1 MQPGRQRRM
10 KWSTPHS
17 ASSSTSSRIS
27 GPAWREST
35 GFLLPR
41 VKQGRAMEAGAEV
54 RLGLEATMATID
66 VEEEEEEV
74 EVEEAEE
81 VLTEV
86 FIMGGVIFITEAVSR
101 IFVTG
106 LPSRDMEVTMI

>member
-1 MQPGRQRRM
+1 M

-35 GFLLPR
+35 GSLHPR
-41 VKQGRAMEAGAEV
+41 VKQGRAMEAGGEV
-54 RLGLEATMATID
+54 RLGLAATMATID
-66 VEEEEEEV
+66 VEEEEEV

-86 FIMGGVIFITEAVSR
+86 FIMGGVIFTTEAVSR

>member
-1 MQPGRQRRM
+1 M
-10 KWSTPHS
+10 
-17 ASSSTSSRIS
+17 SR
-27 GPAWREST
+27 
-35 GFLLPR
+35 
-41 VKQGRAMEAGAEV
+41 K
-54 RLGLEATMATID
+54 
-66 VEEEEEEV
+66 VEEKKKGG
-74 EVEEAEE
+74 EE

>member
-1 MQPGRQRRM
+1 
-10 KWSTPHS
+10 
-17 ASSSTSSRIS
+17 
-27 GPAWREST
+27 
-35 GFLLPR
+35 
-41 VKQGRAMEAGAEV
+41 MEAGAEV

-86 FIMGGVIFITEAVSR
+86 FIMGGVTFITEAVSR

-106 LPSRDMEVTMI
+106 LPSRDTEVTMI

>member
-1 MQPGRQRRM
+1 M
-10 KWSTPHS
+10 KWSIPPS
-17 ASSSTSSRIS
+17 VCSSTSSRTS
-27 GPAWREST
+27 GLAWREST
-35 GFLLPR
+35 GSLLPR
-41 VKQGRAMEAGAEV
+41 VRQGRAMEAGAEV

-66 VEEEEEEV
+66 VEEEEEV
-74 EVEEAEE
+74 VVEEAEE

>member
-1 MQPGRQRRM
+1 
-10 KWSTPHS
+10 
-17 ASSSTSSRIS
+17 
-27 GPAWREST
+27 
-35 GFLLPR
+35 
-41 VKQGRAMEAGAEV
+41 MEAGAEV
-54 RLGLEATMATID
+54 RLGLVATMATID
-66 VEEEEEEV
+66 VEEEEEEEV

>member
-1 MQPGRQRRM
+1 M

-35 GFLLPR
+35 GSLLPR
-41 VKQGRAMEAGAEV
+41 VRQGRAMEAGAEV
-54 RLGLEATMATID
+54 RLGLLATMATID

-106 LPSRDMEVTMI
+106 LPSRDTEVTMI

>member
-1 MQPGRQRRM
+1 
-10 KWSTPHS
+10 
-17 ASSSTSSRIS
+17 
-27 GPAWREST
+27 
-35 GFLLPR
+35 
-41 VKQGRAMEAGAEV
+41 MEAGAEV

-66 VEEEEEEV
+66 VEEEEEV

>member
-1 MQPGRQRRM
+1 M

-35 GFLLPR
+35 GSLLPR
-41 VKQGRAMEAGAEV
+41 VRQGRAMEAGAEV
-54 RLGLEATMATID
+54 RLGLVATMATID
-66 VEEEEEEV
+66 VEEEEEEEEV